1 MKNTLL
7 DLLRYRRAVAGLLLG
22 AAVLFSARIEAQELL
37 KNGNFEAPFPV
48 ADPTTGWS
56 LVFLDGKGGPGDFA
70 IAGPSTEASTSG
82 GGNGAHFRANHSG
95 PAFAYFQQ
103 VVTNL
108 TPGAVYRL
116 DIAKM
121 KTGFKFS
128 DEGPSPKIKAYAALV
143 SGTSSNGV
151 NGYSTNTGPYS
162 LSITCSSSRQISV
175 ELHYEKLSFGWGA
188 ETPDQYK
195 SAQSSAYFDDFS
207 LTLVP

>member
-1 MKNTLL
+1 MKSRLL
-7 DLLRYRRAVAGLLLG
+7 AWFCYHPPVAGLLLG
-22 AAVLFSARIEAQELL
+22 LAFSLCASVNAQNLL

-48 ADPTTGWS
+48 SDPSAGWA
-56 LVFLDGKGGPGDFA
+56 LFFLDGKGGPGDFA
-70 IAGPSTEASTSG
+70 IAGPSTEASALN

-95 PAFAYFQQ
+95 PAFAYFKQ

-108 TPGAVYRL
+108 TEGATYRL
-116 DIAKM
+116 TIGKM

-128 DEGPSPKIKAYAALV
+128 DEGDKIKAYAAII
-143 SGTSSNGV
+143 SGSSSNAV
-151 NGYSTNTGPYS
+151 KGYSTNSGPYS

-207 LTLVP
+207 LTLTP